1 MIIVLF
7 LVHHSASTC
16 LETGSIRVY
25 FIALFAC
32 QLALLLL
39 LVLTVLASA
48 RGAIMETRARRCVAP
63 LLYAT
68 LLIYALLL
76 ALHVW
81 IGTWLFNS
89 LFRSESP
96 AAASPTPI
104 ASFLVHN
111 VSLHTTPAPAHT
123 TFTPA
128 PARSNWSSSSSA
140 LYASSTATPVTP
152 CSSDVVWVVRFGFF
166 LFWAAFGFSLLL
178 LLLVFDPLGNKRL
191 RGGDLGEL
199 ARTRWK
205 RRMDLVLY
213 LFGQT
218 ERLKHLSKVAEYFAD
233 LIEVRYLSIFLCLS
247 FLNNV
252 S

>member
-1 MIIVLF
+1 MCVILALFIV
-7 LVHHSASTC
+7 HMYAPTC
-16 LETGSIRVY
+16 LETDTSIRLY
-25 FIALFAC
+25 FIVLFAC

-48 RGAIMETRARRCVAP
+48 RGAIMQVSARRYVAP
-63 LLYAT
+63 LLYST
-68 LLIYALLL
+68 VLIYAFLL

-89 LFRSESP
+89 LFAGSGTGTGSGESTP
-96 AAASPTPI
+96 SSSVPI
-104 ASFLVHN
+104 APTNTSVHP
-111 VSLHTTPAPAHT
+111 LTTPL
-123 TFTPA
+123 
-128 PARSNWSSSSSA
+128 SSDSSRT
-140 LYASSTATPVTP
+140 STATGMP
-152 CSSDVVWVVRFGFF
+152 CSSDVVWVVRLGFI

-178 LLLVFDPLGNKRL
+178 LLLVFDPLGNKRM

-233 LIEVRYLSIFLCLS
+233 LIEVRTLSYSYLYLYT
-247 FLNNV
+247 
-252 S
+252 